1 MIDGPPGTGAR
12 NTRRQPGGFSRW
24 LRGRW
29 LTAWVAFVVVLYAV
43 PTLLLFVAQRRWLAM
58 EKEIWEATLDPSR
71 PDPGLNPP
79 EPVNTERAKRVKI
92 GFYMESIEHISVH
105 DGGWSTIL
113 DVWCEWKHD
122 DADPGFD
129 PFDRLLPVNGK
140 ITASDVL
147 RESHEG
153 DRHYVHR
160 RLELEFKRKFRVVN
174 FPLDRHLLLAS
185 FENAAH
191 TRDEL
196 LFEPDDATSAVSRR
210 VSTAGYRIERFHAV
224 ENPHSYLTSRGW
236 PGSVATRS
244 GTWSQPRFAIE
255 IGRTGWG
262 LFLKM
267 FQALFVSV
275 GVALLACFI
284 KPIHVDPRFGLGIGA
299 LFAAVA
305 NGYLVGTYV
314 PETGEFSLADV
325 VNLLGIGTIMLSM
338 SQSTISLW
346 IYETL
351 DDPVASRHFDRVSFW
366 TILGGFTASM
376 AILVAGAVSR
386 V

>member
-1 MIDGPPGTGAR
+1 MSGDRSGGTAGRSLGVVALP
-12 NTRRQPGGFSRW
+12 RRIRTHW
-24 LRGRW
+24 LE
-29 LTAWVAFVVVLYAV
+29 AWVAVVVILFTL
-43 PTLLLFVAQRRWLAM
+43 PTVVLAVAQRRWLEVEQKTWA
-58 EKEIWEATLDPSR
+58 ATLDPTT
-71 PDPGLNPP
+71 PDPGLNPA
-79 EPVNTERAKRVKI
+79 EPVSTERARKVTI
-92 GFYMESIEHISVH
+92 GFYMESIEHISIH

-113 DVWCEWKHD
+113 DVWCRWDHD
-122 DADPGFD
+122 PADPDFD
-129 PFDRLLPVNGK
+129 PFDHLLPINGK
-140 ITASDVL
+140 ITADDLV

-153 DRHYVHR
+153 GEHYVHR
-160 RLELEFKRKFRVVN
+160 RLELEFKRTFSVVN

-185 FENAAH
+185 FENTAH
-191 TRDEL
+191 PRDEL
-196 LFEPDDATSAVSRR
+196 LFLPEDTTSAVSRR

-236 PGSVATRS
+236 PGFPPERS

-255 IGRTGWG
+255 IGRSGGG

-284 KPIHVDPRFGLGIGA
+284 KPIHVDPRFGLGVGA

-325 VNLLGIGTIMLSM
+325 VNLLGIGTILLSM
-338 SQSTISLW
+338 TQSTISLW

-351 DDPVASRHFDRVSFW
+351 DDPPASRRFDRVSFW
-366 TILGGFTASM
+366 AILGGFVSALS
-376 AILVAGAVSR
+376 ILVAGAVSR
-386 V
+386 F